1 MDEEKS
7 KVIEV
12 SLEEEMEKSFLD
24 YSMSVIVSRAL
35 PDVRDGLKPVHRRIL
50 YTSFENGLSPEKAYR
65 KSADTVGAVLAR
77 YHPHGDASVYDA
89 LVRMAQDFS
98 LRYMLIDGH
107 GNFGSIDGDPPAA
120 YRYTETKLSKISM
133 HMLTDIE
140 KETVSFAP
148 NYDDRLKEPTVLPSR
163 FPNLLVNG
171 STGIAV
177 GMATN
182 IPPHNLGEVVD
193 AICYLIENPEA
204 EIDELLAFVKGP
216 DFPTGGIIMGS
227 AGMRAAYH
235 TGRGKLLL
243 RARTE
248 IEESEKTKTKIIVK
262 EIPYMVNKSKLLMS
276 ISDLVKE
283 KRIDGISD
291 LRDESDRDGMRI
303 VIEVKR
309 DANVQIVLSQ
319 LFKFSQLQETVGVI
333 ILALVNGIPK
343 VLNLKETLRR
353 YIVFQEEIITNRTKF
368 ELKKAQEREHIL
380 EGLMIAISN
389 IDELIR
395 LIKQSKTISEAKE
408 SIESRFGL
416 SQIQSAAVVAMR
428 LGQLTGLERDKL
440 EAELSELKKR
450 VAELL
455 DILANEEKV
464 LAIIKKDLIAIKQ
477 KFADGRRTSLEML
490 EGEVDIEDLIEE
502 QTSVVTLTRFG
513 YIKRQSAQ
521 TYRVQKR
528 GGKGVLGLSRKEEDF
543 VEELFVCSTHDYIFF
558 FTNKG
563 KAYRLKCYQIP
574 EGSRISKGT
583 NIINLL
589 PLERDEKVT
598 AVIKVKDIFSEE
610 YLIMVT
616 RSGVIKRTKLLDY
629 QNIRKSGIIA
639 INLDENDELG
649 WVSLT
654 AGEAKI
660 FVATKMGKAIY
671 FNEQGIRLVGRS
683 ARGVRAISMKE
694 NDSVVGVVQIVSDE
708 QKIVT
713 ITEKGIGRLT
723 ELSEYK
729 IQARGGKGVYNY
741 KVSEKTGVVAGVKAV
756 SDEDDLIIVKDDGTI
771 IRIRVEDIRIISRM
785 SKGVRL
791 MQVKGDE
798 RIITLAKAPSEDND
812 GEEEQEGQEE
822 VADQIREEQ

>member
-7 KVIEV
+7 KVVEV

-107 GNFGSIDGDPPAA
+107 GNFGSIDGDPAAA
-120 YRYTETKLSKISM
+120 YRYTETRLSKISM

-140 KETVSFAP
+140 KQTVSFSP
-148 NYDDRLKEPTVLPSR
+148 NYDDRLKEPDVLPSR

-182 IPPHNLGEVVD
+182 IPPHNLGEVID

-216 DFPTGGIIMGS
+216 DFPTGGIVMGS
-227 AGMRAAYH
+227 AGIRAAYH

-262 EIPYMVNKSKLLMS
+262 EIPYMVNKSKLLVS

-309 DANVQIVLSQ
+309 DSNVQIVLSQ

-343 VLNLKETLRR
+343 VLNLKETLRQ
-353 YIVFQEEIITNRTKF
+353 YITFQEEIITNRTKF

-380 EGLMIAISN
+380 EGLMIAVGN
-389 IDELIR
+389 IDELIK

-408 SIESRFGL
+408 NIEARFGL

-464 LAIIKKDLIAIKQ
+464 LAIIKEDLIAIKQ

-502 QTSVVTLTRFG
+502 QTSVVTLTHFG

-574 EGSRISKGT
+574 EGSRIAKGT
-583 NIINLL
+583 NIVNLI

-598 AVIKVKDIFSEE
+598 AVIKVKDILSEE
-610 YLIMVT
+610 YLIMAT

-654 AGEAKI
+654 AGESKI
-660 FVATKMGKAIY
+660 LVATKMGKAIY

-683 ARGVRAISMKE
+683 ARGVRAILMKE

-798 RIITLAKAPSEDND
+798 RIITLAKAPREEND

-822 VADQIREEQ
+822 VADQIREE